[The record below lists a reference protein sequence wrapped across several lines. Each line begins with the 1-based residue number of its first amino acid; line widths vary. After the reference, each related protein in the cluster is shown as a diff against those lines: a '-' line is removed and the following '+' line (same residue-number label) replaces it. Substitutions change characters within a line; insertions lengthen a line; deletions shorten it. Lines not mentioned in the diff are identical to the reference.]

1 MPLLAIA
8 FSLLAWPPLGLS
20 LGAAVGD
27 GSKTGIAVLLGL
39 ALLLASTGVVAA
51 LLGLR
56 EPRTAAH
63 ALSAVSLLT
72 ALGAIAAGATLAI
85 IVEW

>member
-1 MPLLAIA
+1 
-8 FSLLAWPPLGLS
+8 
-20 LGAAVGD
+20 
-27 GSKTGIAVLLGL
+27 VLLGL

-63 ALSAVSLLT
+63 ALSVVSLLT